1 MEVDILR
8 KAINWNFLAEEKENT
23 DRYFEHGD
31 EPSGFIIFAVFLGYL
46 RNCWLVTKNSTP
58 WSRLVSWLV
67 MG

>member
-31 EPSGFIIFAVFLGYL
+31 EPSGFIIFAYFLATCETVGL
-46 RNCWLVTKNSTP
+46 
-58 WSRLVSWLV
+58 SRRTLLHGVV
-67 MG
+67 